1 MCAKDFF
8 MNEKLLIIAPRVPL
22 FDQNSGDLRL
32 FSILEILS
40 NSYEITYLTRATP
53 GEDESYIGRLKD
65 LGIIVADGQSSF
77 SRVLKADRFL
87 AAVLE
92 FYFVAEY
99 YLPRIRILQ
108 PTCRI
113 VIDSVDIA
121 YRRLFL
127 KYETTN
133 DPEDL
138 CKAEEAKERESD
150 IYGKADTVITVSEED
165 GEFLRRDG
173 GELHIRV
180 IPNVHRIVSGGS
192 AKNRNELVFVGGF
205 SHDPN
210 VDAMLYFCR
219 SILPLIRKEVPDVK
233 LTIVG
238 SHPPDEVRSLADDTI
253 TVTGHVPTV
262 SPYLSKSYISIAPLR
277 YGSGMKGKIGEAM
290 AHGRPVVTT
299 SVGAQGMG
307 LMDGTNV
314 LIADTPEDFA
324 KGVIQLIQDEK
335 LYGRIQ
341 MHAVDHVKNHYTR
354 DQVGRHLAEMM
365 AELRML
371 RPKKMNV
378 FEKTGFWTGYGL
390 NRFRKKLQFSRPN
403 LVKT

>member
-1 MCAKDFF
+1 M
-8 MNEKLLIIAPRVPL
+8 
-22 FDQNSGDLRL
+22 
-32 FSILEILS
+32 
-40 NSYEITYLTRATP
+40 
-53 GEDESYIGRLKD
+53 LK
-65 LGIIVADGQSSF
+65 
-77 SRVLKADRFL
+77 RNRFL

-92 FYFVAEY
+92 VYVVGEY
-99 YLPRIRILQ
+99 YLPRIRVLQ
-108 PTCRI
+108 PTCHI
-113 VIDSVDIA
+113 AIDTVDIA

-127 KYETTN
+127 KYETTKH
-133 DPEDL
+133 PEDL
-138 CKAEEAKERESD
+138 CKAEESKEREIA

-180 IPNVHRIVSGGS
+180 IPNVHRIVSGLGQ
-192 AKNRNELVFVGGF
+192 NRNELVLSEGSPRPECGRNALF
-205 SHDPN
+205 
-210 VDAMLYFCR
+210 
-219 SILPLIRKEVPDVK
+219 LPFHFALIRKEVPDVK

-238 SHPPDEVRSLADDTI
+238 SHPPDEVRSLTDDTI

-307 LMDGTNV
+307 LMNGTNV

-324 KGVIQLIQDEK
+324 RGVIQLIQDEK

-341 MHAVDHVKNHYTR
+341 KHAVDHVKNHYTK
-354 DQVGRHLAEMM
+354 DQVSQHLAEMM
-365 AELRML
+365 TELRML

-390 NRFRKKLQFSRPN
+390 DRFRKKLQFSRPN